1 MSLKIYRTALLL
13 GASVALPAAAQM
25 STPPGAPMMA
35 GPGPGAPMSGGPEM
49 HGQMFPSMSPAGRT
63 IRWEAR
69 RGDDNK
75 SDREAVKAARDKV
88 LAVLDAPT
96 LDVAALKRA
105 MDEERAVVDA
115 QQAER
120 QAAMLAAFQKLT
132 PADRKAFV
140 TDARAM
146 RDRMSA
152 RLQQKRG
159 GWGQTPPPAPP
170 VQ

>member
-1 MSLKIYRTALLL
+1 MSSPMLRAAALLL
-13 GASVALPAAAQM
+13 GAVTALPAAAQM
-25 STPPGAPMMA
+25 PPPPPPPPGAPMMA
-35 GPGPGAPMSGGPEM
+35 GPGARG
-49 HGQMFPSMSPAGRT
+49 GQMFPSMSPAGRT
-63 IRWEAR
+63 IMWEAM
-69 RGDDNK
+69 RGDDKK

-88 LAVLDAPT
+88 LTVLDAPT

-105 MDEERAVVDA
+105 MDEERALVDV

-146 RDRMSA
+146 RDRMGA
-152 RLQQKRG
+152 QMQQKRG
-159 GWGQTPPPAPP
+159 GWGQTPPPPTPP
-170 VQ
+170 AQ

>member
-1 MSLKIYRTALLL
+1 MSFPILRVAALLL
-13 GASVALPAAAQM
+13 GAATALPAAAQ
-25 STPPGAPMMA
+25 TPPPPPPGAPMMA
-35 GPGPGAPMSGGPEM
+35 GPGGRGWSG
-49 HGQMFPSMSPAGRT
+49 GQMFPSMSPAGRT
-63 IRWEAR
+63 IMWEAM
-69 RGDDNK
+69 RGDDKK

-88 LAVLDAPT
+88 LTVLDAPT

-105 MDEERAVVDA
+105 MDEERALVDA

-146 RDRMSA
+146 RDRMGA
-152 RLQQKRG
+152 RMQQKRG
-159 GWGQTPPPAPP
+159 GWGQTPPPPTPP
-170 VQ
+170 AQ